1 MNTQIDIVDAINFIL
16 AEFGKKLPSVGSRV
30 LALLYMGNDKKT
42 AKVFNYRCIDVPSIM
57 VNYLWKKVERTSD
70 DIEAS
75 LSRFLFIV
83 FALRGLMKE
92 GLLEVQALFEM
103 GLRTSE
109 GTAQKAILRD
119 LLKRM
124 SPLKLYCKDME
135 YVLKVF
141 SSPKD
146 DTRILYKKF
155 VDIMASVDLTKQK
168 RYMIP
173 VFSVCYA
180 MVRGLAETSDE
191 IPERLAPAINLQL
204 GVDRLSRDAE
214 R

>member
-1 MNTQIDIVDAINFIL
+1 MCIRDRFI
-16 AEFGKKLPSVGSRV
+16 
-30 LALLYMGNDKKT
+30 
-42 AKVFNYRCIDVPSIM
+42 I
-57 VNYLWKKVERTSD
+57 
-70 DIEAS
+70 
-75 LSRFLFIV
+75 
-83 FALRGLMKE
+83 FALRGLMRE

-109 GTAQKAILRD
+109 GTAQKTILRD
-119 LLKRM
+119 LLRRM
-124 SPLKLYCKDME
+124 SPLKLYHKDME
-135 YVLKVF
+135 HILKVF

-146 DTRILYKKF
+146 DTRVLYKKF

-180 MVRGLAETSDE
+180 MVRGLTEASDE

-204 GVDRLSRDAE
+204 GVDRLLHNTE